1 MDTTCANFANKTPQ
15 LVLQMVPYHPS
26 RRNRSVQP
34 LKLSSTLNLTQP
46 NTGGFQEITTESDFL
61 TELDTTCAN
70 FAKKNHQLVLQ
81 MIPHHPSRR
90 NRSVIASKTAIHI
103 KFNTAKHMRFP
114 RNHHRIRLLN
124 RIRYNLCQFCQHH
137 TTTPPP
143 PPPPN

>member
-1 MDTTCANFANKTPQ
+1 MDATCANFANKTPQ
-15 LVLQMVPYHPS
+15 LVLQMVPHHPS

-61 TELDTTCAN
+61 TESDTTCAN

-124 RIRYNLCQFCQHH
+124 RIKSD
-137 TTTPPP
+137 TTCANFANPTPPP
-143 PPPPN
+143 APPPPN